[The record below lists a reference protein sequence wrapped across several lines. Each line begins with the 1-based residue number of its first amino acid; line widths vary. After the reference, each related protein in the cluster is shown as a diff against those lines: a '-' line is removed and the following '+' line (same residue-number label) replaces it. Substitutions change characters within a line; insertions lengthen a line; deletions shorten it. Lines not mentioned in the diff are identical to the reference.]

1 MSYNLSNLKT
11 VPGARKKRLTVGRGE
26 SSGHGKTS
34 GRGGKGQTARSGGNI
49 KPGFEGGQ
57 KPLYRRLPKLGFVS
71 SKKNSGANVFQVI
84 NLSTL
89 NKFNDGDTVGPDQFM
104 ELGFKLPVRF
114 GGGFKI
120 LGMGK
125 LKRSGLK
132 VSAHGFSK
140 SAKNQIEA
148 LKGSVEV
155 LK

>member
-1 MSYNLSNLKT
+1 MAYNLSNLKP
-11 VPGARKKRLTVGRGE
+11 VAGARKKRLTVGRGE
-26 SSGHGKTS
+26 GSGHGKTS

-71 SKKNSGANVFQVI
+71 QKKNSGKNVFEVV
-84 NLSTL
+84 NLLSL
-89 NKFNDGDTVGPDQFM
+89 NKFNDGDTVGPDQLL
-104 ELGFKLPVRF
+104 ELGFKMPECK

-120 LGMGK
+120 LGKGK
-125 LKRSGLK
+125 LERKGLK

-140 SAKNQIEA
+140 SAKSQIEA
-148 LKGSVEV
+148 SGGTVEV